1 MESRQRKLKTK
12 KPTKKPALSLNV
24 PEPPSHLT
32 VKDIMLLASITQPR
46 VSQLEK
52 AGILKRDYT
61 GEFPFAQTVKALVLY
76 YKSMNTDSANN
87 RLWAARADLAEIKVQ
102 DMRKR
107 LLRRDEILYAM
118 NVMLDIIAKTLNA
131 MQEPLAVSL
140 ENKPPDVAVEIM
152 RDYVNKALYDMSA
165 TIENEFG
172 GNQPAKNS

>member
-1 MESRQRKLKTK
+1 MEFKQRKLKTK

-76 YKSMNTDSANN
+76 YKSMNADSANN
-87 RLWAARADLAEIKVQ
+87 RLWNARADLAEIKVQ

-107 LLRRDEILYAM
+107 LLRRDHVRYAM
-118 NVMLDIIAKTLNA
+118 KRTAEIVTEEIQKAPEELAPKLDPENPEAVAKIIRNYCEKILH
-131 MQEPLAVSL
+131 
-140 ENKPPDVAVEIM
+140 DM
-152 RDYVNKALYDMSA
+152 RMNTEA
-165 TIENEFG
+165 EFG
-172 GNQPAKNS
+172 KDFVD